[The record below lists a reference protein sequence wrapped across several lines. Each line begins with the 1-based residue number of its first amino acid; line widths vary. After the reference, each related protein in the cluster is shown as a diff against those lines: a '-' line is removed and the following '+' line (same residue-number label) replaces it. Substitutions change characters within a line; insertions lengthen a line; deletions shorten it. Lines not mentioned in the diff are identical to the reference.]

1 MKPVRLPAAATLA
14 LPRWAIYALFLLY
27 ILPGLIGREP
37 WKSDDAASF
46 GIMWTMAQGGL
57 QDWLWPNIAG
67 LPMPDEGPLAFWLGA
82 ACIKL
87 FSWLLGDVLAAR
99 VSTIFVFLLGV
110 LSLWY
115 VTFALGRRQDAQPL
129 KLAFGG
135 QPAPDDFGRTLA
147 DAASLIYLGCLGL
160 LVQSHVTTAEP
171 LQVAL
176 LSLLLYRSV
185 RYMELPSLRNAAL
198 IGLALGL
205 MVLARGWL
213 APAFLLLALF
223 LCAQFLA
230 MPARRTLRD
239 LAVAAA
245 VGALATLPWLL
256 PAVLTNSGQQLA
268 AWMQWNYAQIGLPS
282 LQSLAYFLRV
292 GVWFFWPAWP
302 FAAWAVY
309 AWRRQTRVLH
319 IVVPVTFA
327 SMAALLALFNPAP
340 EQGQLLLLLPPLAIM
355 AAFGLL
361 TMKRGAINAI
371 DWFSVM
377 VLTLCAAILW
387 LFWSAMLTGW
397 PAKAAHNALKLVPG
411 FTPEFHTPAVLV
423 AFCATVGWFLL
434 VHWRLSRQPAVLWR
448 AVVLSSG
455 GLILVW
461 VLAMTLFLPAA
472 NYSKSYAT
480 VARQAAAAL
489 PAGVGCVE
497 TNVAPAQ
504 RAAFVYFGKLPFG
517 KPGAHCPLLLLQDN
531 IRVADSLEL
540 APQYLAPHWEQIWD
554 GRRASDRQERFR
566 LYRRVQ

>member
-1 MKPVRLPAAATLA
+1 
-14 LPRWAIYALFLLY
+14 
-27 ILPGLIGREP
+27 
-37 WKSDDAASF
+37 
-46 GIMWTMAQGGL
+46 
-57 QDWLWPNIAG
+57 
-67 LPMPDEGPLAFWLGA
+67 
-82 ACIKL
+82 
-87 FSWLLGDVLAAR
+87 
-99 VSTIFVFLLGV
+99 
-110 LSLWY
+110 
-115 VTFALGRRQDAQPL
+115 
-129 KLAFGG
+129 
-135 QPAPDDFGRTLA
+135 
-147 DAASLIYLGCLGL
+147 
-160 LVQSHVTTAEP
+160 
-171 LQVAL
+171 
-176 LSLLLYRSV
+176 
-185 RYMELPSLRNAAL
+185 
-198 IGLALGL
+198 
-205 MVLARGWL
+205 
-213 APAFLLLALF
+213 
-223 LCAQFLA
+223 
-230 MPARRTLRD
+230 
-239 LAVAAA
+239 
-245 VGALATLPWLL
+245 
-256 PAVLTNSGQQLA
+256 
-268 AWMQWNYAQIGLPS
+268 
-282 LQSLAYFLRV
+282 
-292 GVWFFWPAWP
+292 
-302 FAAWAVY
+302 
-309 AWRRQTRVLH
+309 
-319 IVVPVTFA
+319 
-327 SMAALLALFNPAP
+327 
-340 EQGQLLLLLPPLAIM
+340 
-355 AAFGLL
+355 
-361 TMKRGAINAI
+361 
-371 DWFSVM
+371 
-377 VLTLCAAILW
+377 LCAAILW